1 MTATLSRIVVIVLG
15 LVFLN
20 GPGGVFPFAPVFSL
34 ANAASNPFEI
44 VVVVNDRAIT
54 QYEVSQRTSLLRAF
68 GIEEDVEERALKDL
82 IDDRVRL
89 SAAERFGLP
98 VDEAA
103 VDVGVSNLAAREDLT
118 TDQLN
123 AYVSRFG
130 VDPETVRDF
139 VRAAMSWERVVH
151 AKYGNTARISEH
163 EVDAAMSLTSEE
175 SEQMVLLSEIILV
188 ADERGIQRTEAIAWQ
203 LYEIIDDEDEFA
215 AAAIRFSNS
224 PSRQDGGR
232 LDWLSVRNIPS
243 QVLTRVL
250 AMKNGQISG
259 PIQIEDNVIGLFLLR
274 GTRGGQPVE
283 RKPTT
288 VSYLEIPVPAGWSEE
303 VIGKLIDESETC
315 TDLQVATLELDPET
329 DVEPRTLGD
338 ETRELLTQAI
348 SRLDLGEASIL
359 DGESGDHRAV
369 IMVCNRSEQG
379 SVESRNRIRDSLYL
393 QRLSGFGESYLS
405 RLRSEAF
412 IEYR

>member
-1 MTATLSRIVVIVLG
+1 MTGTLPRIFVIALG

-20 GPGGVFPFAPVFSL
+20 GPGGIFPFAPMFSP

-89 SAAERFGLP
+89 SAAERFGIP

-232 LDWLSVRNIPS
+232 LDWLSVRNIPP

-259 PIQIEDNVIGLFLLR
+259 PIQIGDNVIGLFLLR

-288 VSYLEIPVPAGWSEE
+288 VSYLEIPVPAGWTEE
-303 VIGKLIDESETC
+303 VIGELIDESETC
-315 TDLQVATLELDPET
+315 ADLQVATLELDPET
-329 DVEPRTLGD
+329 DVEPRTTGD

-359 DGESGDHRAV
+359 DGESEDRSV

-379 SVESRNRIRDSLYL
+379 SVESRNQIRDSLYL

>member
-1 MTATLSRIVVIVLG
+1 M
-15 LVFLN
+15 
-20 GPGGVFPFAPVFSL
+20 
-34 ANAASNPFEI
+34 
-44 VVVVNDRAIT
+44 
-54 QYEVSQRTSLLRAF
+54 
-68 GIEEDVEERALKDL
+68 
-82 IDDRVRL
+82 
-89 SAAERFGLP
+89 
-98 VDEAA
+98 
-103 VDVGVSNLAAREDLT
+103 SNLAAREDLT

-123 AYVSRFG
+123 AYVGRFG

-163 EVDAAMSLTSEE
+163 EVDAALSLTSEE

-188 ADERGIQRTEAIAWQ
+188 ADERGMQRTEAIAWQ

-232 LDWLSVRNIPS
+232 LDWLSVRNIPP
-243 QVLTRVL
+243 QVLARVL

-259 PIQIEDNVIGLFLLR
+259 PIQIDDNVIGLFLLR
-274 GTRGGQPVE
+274 GTKGGQPVE

-288 VSYLEIPVPAGWSEE
+288 VSYLEIPVTSAWSEDA
-303 VIGKLIDESETC
+303 IGELIDESETC
-315 TDLQVATLELDPET
+315 ADLQVAALELDPET
-329 DVEPRTLGD
+329 DVEPKTTGD

-348 SRLDLGEASIL
+348 SRLDLGEASVF
-359 DGESGDHRAV
+359 DGESGDRSV

-379 SVESRNRIRDSLYL
+379 SVESRNQIRSSLYL

-412 IEYR
+412 IEYK

>member
-1 MTATLSRIVVIVLG
+1 MTATLPRMVVFALG

-20 GPGGVFPFAPVFSL
+20 GPAGVFPFVPVFAP

-54 QYEVSQRTSLLRAF
+54 HYEVSQRTSLLRAF

-103 VDVGVSNLAAREDLT
+103 VDVGVSNLAGREDLT
-118 TDQLN
+118 TDELN

-188 ADERGIQRTEAIAWQ
+188 ADERGIERTESIAWQ

-232 LDWLSVRNIPS
+232 LDWLSVQNIPP

-259 PIQIEDNVIGLFLLR
+259 PIQIEDNVFGLFLLR

-288 VSYLEIPVPAGWSEE
+288 VSYLEIPVPDGWSED
-303 VIGKLIDESETC
+303 VIGTLIDESETC
-315 TDLQVATLELDPET
+315 ADLQVSTLELDPET
-329 DVEPRTLGD
+329 DVEPRTTGD
-338 ETRELLTQAI
+338 ETRELLMQTI

-359 DGESGDHRAV
+359 DGVSGDRSV

-379 SVESRNRIRDSLYL
+379 SVESRNKIRDSLYL

>member
-1 MTATLSRIVVIVLG
+1 MTATLQRIVMIALA
-15 LVFLN
+15 LVFLD
-20 GPGGVFPFAPVFSL
+20 GPAGVFSSAPIFSP
-34 ANAASNPFEI
+34 ANAASNPFEV
-44 VVVVNDRAIT
+44 VVVVNDHAIT
-54 QYEVSQRTSLLRAF
+54 QYEISQRASLLRAF
-68 GIEEDVEERALKDL
+68 GIEDDVEERALKDL

-139 VRAAMSWERVVH
+139 VRAAMSWERIVH

-188 ADERGIQRTEAIAWQ
+188 ADERGMQRTEAIAWQ

-232 LDWLSVRNIPS
+232 LDWLSVRNIPP
-243 QVLTRVL
+243 QILTRVL
-250 AMKNGQISG
+250 AMKNGQVSG
-259 PIQIEDNVIGLFLLR
+259 PIQIDDNVIGLFLLR

-288 VSYLEIPVPAGWSEE
+288 VAYLEIPVPSAWSEDA
-303 VIGKLIDESETC
+303 IGELVDESETC
-315 TDLQVATLELDPET
+315 ADLQVATLELDPEI
-329 DVEPRTLGD
+329 DVEPKTLGD
-338 ETRELLTQAI
+338 DTQELLTQAI
-348 SRLDLGEASIL
+348 SRLDLGEASVFG
-359 DGESGDHRAV
+359 GESGDRSV

-379 SVESRNRIRDSLYL
+379 SAESRNQIRNSLFL